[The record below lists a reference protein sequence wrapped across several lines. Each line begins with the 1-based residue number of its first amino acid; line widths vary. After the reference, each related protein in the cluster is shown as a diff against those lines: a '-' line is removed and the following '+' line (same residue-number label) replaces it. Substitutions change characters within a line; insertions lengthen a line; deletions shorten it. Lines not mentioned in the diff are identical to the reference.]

1 LSEQEEEGEGW
12 WSGEER
18 STMTA
23 ETGFDS
29 PLQWYVENPVEVLK
43 RLRAG
48 ELDYLGAAADRLTD
62 LHLLAAIK
70 SGLLA
75 EWADAFPDPR
85 LAPQIPIRVL
95 LAAAVAGAFTGEY
108 ALCEAGPALHSPAV
122 LAEMGYNVAWLTPGQ
137 GLSRRGTQEP
147 ALFASDTLRKLL
159 KQIEAADRAAG
170 QRPGQSLIDW
180 FNETVGPSLLRA
192 AGGGTGAWILD
203 CTKLLVN
210 LKNGNYEES
219 AVSQDEDGTPIRGY
233 KLALLSALVE
243 EGRIITR
250 IGWDNVRESDHPVAR
265 PLLSGA
271 TPLARGNT
279 LLHDRGLVD
288 GATISCLKRDL
299 GVDVVFGLK
308 SNMLAS
314 RLAIAK
320 AVCRPASHWRPHPT
334 RRGQEIMR
342 VEGIGA
348 PWEELTVPINGC
360 VVRQPDPKEAE
371 GYQYW
376 VFAST
381 NLARTAAGIV
391 IDYGSRS
398 ECEED
403 HRQEKGENWEM
414 DEFTSTALVEILF
427 HVVVVLLAYNLHQW
441 YGQTTAGQRFAG
453 KTKRARQREIRREQI
468 VWLVVIVGSY
478 YAVLEELEVAEVF
491 LEIEGDAKERLRGNV
506 RRLKAARPVGKQV
519 AG

>member
-1 LSEQEEEGEGW
+1 MGP
-12 WSGEER
+12 
-18 STMTA
+18 

-29 PLQWYVENPVEVLK
+29 PLQWYTENPVEVLK
-43 RLRAG
+43 RLREG
-48 ELDYLGAAADRLTD
+48 YMDYLGAADDRLTD
-62 LHLLAAIK
+62 LHLLAAIR
-70 SGLLA
+70 SGMLD
-75 EWADAFPDPR
+75 EWARAFPDPR
-85 LAPQIPIRVL
+85 WEPQIPIRVL
-95 LAAAVAGAFTGEY
+95 LAAALAGAFAGEY

-122 LAEMGYNVAWLTPGQ
+122 LAELGYNVAWLAPGQ
-137 GLSRRGTQEP
+137 GLSRRGTQEQ
-147 ALFASDTLRKLL
+147 ALFQSDTLRKLL

-180 FNETVGPSLLRA
+180 FNESVGPVLLRQ

-210 LKNGNYEES
+210 LENGNYEGS
-219 AVSQDEDGTPIRGY
+219 AISKEEDGTPIRGY
-233 KLALLSALVE
+233 KLALLSSLVD

-250 IGWDNVRESDHPVAR
+250 IGWDDVRASDHPVAR
-265 PLLSGA
+265 PLLQGA
-271 TPLARGNT
+271 TPLARGDT
-279 LLHDRGLVD
+279 LLHDRGLID

-308 SNMLAS
+308 RDMLAF
-314 RLAIAK
+314 RLAVAQ
-320 AVCRPASHWRPHPT
+320 AVLRPACHWREHPT
-334 RRGQEIMR
+334 RKGQEVLLVR
-342 VEGIGA
+342 DIGG

-360 VVRQPDPKEAE
+360 VVRQPDETKPE
-371 GYQYW
+371 GYAYW

-391 IDYGSRS
+391 LDYGSRS

-403 HRQEKGENWEM
+403 HRQSKGPNWEM

-427 HVVVVLLAYNLHQW
+427 HVVVVLLACNLCQW

-453 KTKRARQREIRREQI
+453 KTKRARLREVRREQI
-468 VWLVVIVGSY
+468 VWLVVIVGAY

-491 LEIEGDAKERLRGNV
+491 LEIEGEAKDRLRGGV
-506 RRLKAARPVGKQV
+506 QRLKAARQVGKRA